1 MNGVAGSLAG
11 KVSEKK
17 IDIGLADGSVFVEA
31 LKKISRTENSQNIR
45 LHGDIGARPRSQ
57 VEWQG
62 SKRLTTGQ
70 GLLMSARLK
79 KKPGSR
85 EQSHYDRKSPMRFHG
100 RASFLELACAR
111 PIKSR

>member
-57 VEWQG
+57 VERQG
-62 SKRLTTGQ
+62 SKRLATWQ
-70 GLLMSARLK
+70 ELLVSARLK
-79 KKPGSR
+79 KNRRAR
-85 EQSHYDRKSPMRFHG
+85 EQSHYDHESPMRFHG
-100 RASFLELACAR
+100 QASFLELACAR
-111 PIKSR
+111 PLKSR